1 METIRP
7 ASVADLAAAIAS
19 AQAAGRTLALLGS
32 GSKRGYGR
40 PEGADATLDLSAFS
54 GIVDYQPSEL
64 VLTARAA
71 TPMAE
76 IADAIG
82 AARQI
87 LAFEPPD
94 LGRLYGARPG
104 GGTLGGALA
113 ANLAGP
119 RRVKSG
125 AARDHFLGFSGVSGR
140 GEIFKGGG
148 KVVKNVTGYDLP
160 KLMAGS
166 LGTLAALDT
175 VTIKVMPAPAEV
187 LTILIGCN
195 DAHEAVRHLAWA
207 LNSPCEVSGA
217 AYLPGDVACHS
228 SIHHVRGCGTGV
240 AAIRLEGTA
249 NSVAARARALATA
262 PELWRTEMPSD
273 LSRTFWSEIRDVAD
287 ILPYPASAI
296 WRVSVPPSAGPDV
309 VAAAVAAAAE
319 PRDVA
324 AFYDWGG
331 GLVWL
336 ATAADGDAGAVAIR
350 AAVAQAG
357 GHATLVRAPDA
368 VRAVVSVFEPLAGPL
383 AGLAARVKA
392 AFDPAR
398 ILNRG
403 RVFAEAAP

>member
-19 AQAAGRTLALLGS
+19 AQGAGTTLALTGG
-32 GSKRGYGR
+32 GSKRALGR
-40 PEGADATLDLSAFS
+40 PVDAAATLDLSAFS

-76 IADAIG
+76 IADALAG
-82 AARQI
+82 AHQI

-94 LGRLYGARPG
+94 LGRLYGRKPG

-140 GEIFKGGG
+140 GEIFKGGA

-166 LGTLAALDT
+166 LGTLAAFDT
-175 VTIKVMPAPAEV
+175 VTVKVMPAPAEV
-187 LTILIGCN
+187 LTILIGGN
-195 DAHEAVRHLAWA
+195 DAHAAIRHLAWA

-217 AYLPGDVACHS
+217 AYLPAELTCHS
-228 SIHHVRGCGTGV
+228 SVHLVRGCGTGV

-249 NSVAARARALATA
+249 NSVAARARALATDSS
-262 PELWRTEMPSD
+262 LWRYELPSE
-273 LSRTFWSEIRDVAD
+273 LSRTLWAEIRDVVD
-287 ILPYPASAI
+287 ILPYPASAV
-296 WRVSVPPSAGPDV
+296 WRVSVPPTAGPDV
-309 VAAAVAAAAE
+309 VDAARAAAASAQ
-319 PRDVA
+319 DVA
-324 AFYDWGG
+324 AYYDWGG

-336 ATAADGDAGAVAIR
+336 ATAPGGDSGAAAIR
-350 AAVAQAG
+350 AAVARCG

-368 VRAVVSVFEPLAGPL
+368 VRALVPVFEPLAGPL
-383 AGLAARVKA
+383 AALAARVKA

-403 RVFAEAAP
+403 RMVAESGP